1 MGGLPASAGPE
12 PAARRFGLAPSVAAT
27 VLAGLALLLMV
38 AALVLSALVHQLSV
52 LGSGP
57 IVPVVVVYA
66 AVGFVV
72 ARRQPGNSIGWILIT
87 FIVVFLLSDV
97 VGSYAALYYRF
108 GHHGLPLAPVA
119 VVLQPLWAPA
129 LLLFPVVILLFPDGR
144 GAARRWRGALGV
156 VLAGLCGGRSA
167 GVGGPLFPVG
177 HRRGPP

>member
-27 VLAGLALLLMV
+27 VLAVLALILTV

-97 VGSYAALYYRF
+97 VGSYAACTT
-108 GHHGLPLAPVA
+108 GSATT
-119 VVLQPLWAPA
+119 
-129 LLLFPVVILLFPDGR
+129 DC
-144 GAARRWRGALGV
+144 RWRRLPSCCNR
-156 VLAGLCGGRSA
+156 CGHPRCCCS
-167 GVGGPLFPVG
+167 PW
-177 HRRGPP
+177 